1 MAKTERYYSRLDPRG
16 AAVRLGLAV
25 VLGIGTAFFL
35 APAHGWVVQAVAG
48 WDVAALTQIVLIW
61 WIIWPSDADETQ
73 CRAALADPGR
83 NMVWLLVLVASCF
96 SLFAG
101 TVVLRHA
108 PRFEPQRPLLLV
120 ILSLIAVVFA
130 WSLTHSAY
138 TLRYA
143 HLYYRDDRRAEGGLI
158 FPGKH
163 KPDDFDFAYFSFTI
177 GMCFQ
182 VSDVAVVSRQIRRAV
197 LGHAILSFAYN
208 TVIFA
213 LILNLLVGFLS

>member
-1 MAKTERYYSRLDPRG
+1 MAKSERYYSRLDPRG
-16 AAVRLGLAV
+16 AAVRFGLAI

-35 APAHGWVVQAVAG
+35 SPAHGWVVQAVAG

-61 WIIWPSDADETQ
+61 SIIWPSDADETQ

-83 NMVWLLVLVASCF
+83 TMVWLLVLAASCF

-101 TVVLRHA
+101 TVLLRHA
-108 PRFEPQRPLLLV
+108 PSFEPERPILLV
-120 ILSLIAVVFA
+120 VLSLIAVVAA

-158 FPGKH
+158 FPGKQ

-177 GMCFQ
+177 RMCFQ
-182 VSDVAVVSRQIRRAV
+182 VSDVAVGNPGSRAAVLRRAV
-197 LGHAILSFAYN
+197 
-208 TVIFA
+208 
-213 LILNLLVGFLS
+213 